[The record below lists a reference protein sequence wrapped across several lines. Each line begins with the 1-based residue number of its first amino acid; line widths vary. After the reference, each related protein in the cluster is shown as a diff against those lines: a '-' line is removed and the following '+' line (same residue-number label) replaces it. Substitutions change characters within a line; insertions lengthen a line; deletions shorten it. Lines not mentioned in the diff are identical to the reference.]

1 MNFTYFMSHL
11 QGRVQLNEQWQ
22 TEIKNRC
29 QLVEI
34 QKGGVLLYPNEICK
48 HVYFVCS
55 GFFRMFS
62 LENELDETIDFA
74 STDDFLTCIDTFFSQ
89 KNGKEGIICEADGVL
104 LKLNINDILAL
115 QDLSTDFLR
124 LCNVILQEYL
134 ILINRE
140 KNVFRTANA
149 TQKYLYLC
157 RRYPG
162 ITNFVSYKHIASY
175 LGVTQPTLSNLL
187 KNLLRKTN

>member
-1 MNFTYFMSHL
+1 MNLTYFMSHL
-11 QGRVQLNEQWQ
+11 QGRVQLNEQLQ
-22 TEIKNRC
+22 AELKNRC

-55 GFFRMFS
+55 GFFRLFS
-62 LENELDETIDFA
+62 LDNEVDETIDFA

-89 KNGKEGIICEADGVL
+89 KNGKEGIICERDGVL

-124 LCNVILQEYL
+124 LCNAILQEYL
-134 ILINRE
+134 ISINRE

-149 TQKYLYLC
+149 TKKYLYLC
-157 RRYPG
+157 QRYPG
-162 ITNFVSYKHIASY
+162 ISNLVSHKHIASY
-175 LGVTQPTLSNLL
+175 LGITQPTFSILL
-187 KNLLRKTN
+187 KSLLRKTN

>member
-22 TEIKNRC
+22 AEIKNRC

-89 KNGKEGIICEADGVL
+89 KNGKEGIICERDGVL

-115 QDLSTDFLR
+115 QDLSPDFLR
-124 LCNVILQEYL
+124 LCNSILQEYL

-162 ITNFVSYKHIASY
+162 ITNLVSHKHIASY

-187 KNLLRKTN
+187 KSLLRKTN

>member
-22 TEIKNRC
+22 AEIKNRC

-34 QKGGVLLYPNEICK
+34 QKGGVLLYPNEICR

-74 STDDFLTCIDTFFSQ
+74 ATDDFLTCIDTFFSQ
-89 KNGKEGIICEADGVL
+89 KNGKEGIICERDGVL

-124 LCNVILQEYL
+124 LCNAILQEYL

-162 ITNFVSYKHIASY
+162 IANLVSHKHIASY
-175 LGVTQPTLSNLL
+175 LGITPPTLSILL
-187 KNLLRKTN
+187 KGLLRKTN